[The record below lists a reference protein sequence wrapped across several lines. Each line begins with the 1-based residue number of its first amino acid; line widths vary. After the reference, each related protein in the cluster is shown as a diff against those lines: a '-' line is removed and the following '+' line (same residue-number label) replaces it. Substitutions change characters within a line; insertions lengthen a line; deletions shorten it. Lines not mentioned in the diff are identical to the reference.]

1 MTESDKI
8 QRARKLLSPAAPV
21 AGNLW
26 GALGAAFIA
35 ATAAVLMAG
44 VVILGPGVQFDDPT
58 VEALVNKAG

>member
-8 QRARKLLSPAAPV
+8 ERARRLLNPAEPV
-21 AGNLW
+21 AGSPW
-26 GALGAAFIA
+26 GTLGAAFIA

-58 VEALVNKAG
+58 VEAPLR